1 MNWIKAIENRL
12 KAKHKQPSF
21 SFRIFQVLVYLVVI
35 LFVLHL
41 FVKHKVIFTDK
52 VPTADVYDC

>member
-21 SFRIFQVLVYLVVI
+21 SFRIFQFLVYLVIV

-41 FVKHKVIFTDK
+41 FVKRKVIFTDE